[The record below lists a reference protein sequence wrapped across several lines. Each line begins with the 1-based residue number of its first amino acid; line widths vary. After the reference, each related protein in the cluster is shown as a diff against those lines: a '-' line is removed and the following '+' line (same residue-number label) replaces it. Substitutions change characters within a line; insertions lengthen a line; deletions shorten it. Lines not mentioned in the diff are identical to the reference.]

1 MVGEV
6 VEEVVVE
13 ATAVVIFG
21 LGFCFEFVDFCSLS
35 LDPKNKKHN

>member
-6 VEEVVVE
+6 VVIG

-21 LGFCFEFVDFCSLS
+21 LGFCFEFGDFCSLS
-35 LDPKNKKHN
+35 LDPKNKKHD